1 MSGAVKGTA
10 TLNGDG
16 TVHFVPT
23 PNANGTGSFQYTISD
38 GHAGTAGAS
47 AQVTIGAVNDPP
59 VATNNSATTAQG
71 VPVTISVLANDT
83 DIDSASLAIAGVSG
97 AGNGTAVANAN
108 GTITYTPNPGFSGT
122 DAFGYTATDGSAT
135 SNLATVS
142 ITVTA
147 APPPSPFH
155 IGDLDGATSISG
167 KNWTAK
173 VTIRVHNATH
183 GAVSGVVLTGVWS
196 NGATGS
202 ASCTTAANGSCT
214 VQSPK
219 LSRTA
224 VASVTFTVT
233 AATRSGSTY
242 VPALNHDPD
251 GDSTGTAIIVL
262 RPN

>member
-1 MSGAVKGTA
+1 M
-10 TLNGDG
+10 
-16 TVHFVPT
+16 
-23 PNANGTGSFQYTISD
+23 
-38 GHAGTAGAS
+38 
-47 AQVTIGAVNDPP
+47 
-59 VATNNSATTAQG
+59 
-71 VPVTISVLANDT
+71 PVTISVLANDT
-83 DIDSASLAIAGVSG
+83 DIDSASLAISGVSDP
-97 AGNGTAVANAN
+97 AHGTAVANAN
-108 GTITYTPNPGFSGT
+108 GTVTYTPDAGYSGS
-122 DAFGYTATDGSAT
+122 DAFGYTATDGSAI

-147 APPPSPFH
+147 APPQNPFH

-173 VTIRVHNATH
+173 VTIRVHNGTH

-196 NGATGS
+196 NGASGS

-214 VQSPK
+214 VQSAK

-233 AATRSGSTY
+233 AATRSGWTY

-262 RPN
+262 KP